1 LANGGAAET
10 RGSSEFFFA
19 LCERAIVEAELFSVF
34 YGFLSKHSDGVDAGI
49 LLDLRNSLTVGVAAV
64 TQA

>member
-10 RGSSEFFFA
+10 RGSSELFFA
-19 LCERAIVEAELFSVF
+19 LRERAIVEAELFSVF
-34 YGFLSKHSDGVDAGI
+34 DGFLGEHTDGVDAVV